1 MKEGLKKKGTHWTAI
16 LELYGPGG
24 QINENLK
31 NRSSLQLKDKARN
44 WKMYYIKNN
53 LPVPEYLQK
62 ARIPLSRPTMTGK
75 AVENGNN
82 SVTRGEFTE
91 SDAYDEMFEE
101 LLPGTS
107 TSEKANGD
115 KEPAV
120 GDEVVASELKDL
132 VAEAFK

>member
-1 MKEGLKKKGTHWTAI
+1 
-16 LELYGPGG
+16 
-24 QINENLK
+24 
-31 NRSSLQLKDKARN
+31 
-44 WKMYYIKNN
+44 
-53 LPVPEYLQK
+53 LQK
-62 ARIPLSRPTMTGK
+62 ATGEDKLKKLTSKLNLGPKTRIPLSRPTMTGK